1 MDYLDYEK
9 DICTNEKFRDKSNE
23 NKIIRLDNIF
33 LNIKNTLNI
42 LFKKKYYSKI
52 IDYEFDHPHTKIIK
66 IKNKLPKKLYEEYL
80 KFSVIRNPISTFV
93 SACNER
99 YSRKKYNFFN
109 GSKLNLNQKVFM
121 YAEIFFKQNNVYLD
135 EENQCDIDYLIRY
148 ENLYDDL
155 NILLDKL
162 GLEKKKDIRNIV
174 LNSSKFN
181 NNMDENKQ
189 LHTIREMN
197 TDSFNHILK
206 VSDYY
211 ERLYYQ
217 FGYEKFYGKEL
228 KVLKNLI
235 S

>member
-1 MDYLDYEK
+1 MHVTK
-9 DICTNEKFRDKSNE
+9 D
-23 NKIIRLDNIF
+23 
-33 LNIKNTLNI
+33 TLG
-42 LFKKKYYSKI
+42 
-52 IDYEFDHPHTKIIK
+52 
-66 IKNKLPKKLYEEYL
+66 
-80 KFSVIRNPISTFV
+80 
-93 SACNER
+93 
-99 YSRKKYNFFN
+99 KKYNFFN

-121 YAEIFFKQNNVYLD
+121 YAEIFFFKQNNVYLD
-135 EENQCDIDYLIRY
+135 EENQCDIDYLIEY

-162 GLEKKKDIRNIV
+162 GLKKKKDIRNIV

-206 VSDYY
+206 CLIIMKGCIINLVM
-211 ERLYYQ
+211 
-217 FGYEKFYGKEL
+217 
-228 KVLKNLI
+228 KNFMVK

>member
-1 MDYLDYEK
+1 M
-9 DICTNEKFRDKSNE
+9 
-23 NKIIRLDNIF
+23 
-33 LNIKNTLNI
+33 
-42 LFKKKYYSKI
+42 
-52 IDYEFDHPHTKIIK
+52 
-66 IKNKLPKKLYEEYL
+66 
-80 KFSVIRNPISTFV
+80 
-93 SACNER
+93 
-99 YSRKKYNFFN
+99 
-109 GSKLNLNQKVFM
+109 
-121 YAEIFFKQNNVYLD
+121 
-135 EENQCDIDYLIRY
+135 
-148 ENLYDDL
+148 
-155 NILLDKL
+155 LDKL